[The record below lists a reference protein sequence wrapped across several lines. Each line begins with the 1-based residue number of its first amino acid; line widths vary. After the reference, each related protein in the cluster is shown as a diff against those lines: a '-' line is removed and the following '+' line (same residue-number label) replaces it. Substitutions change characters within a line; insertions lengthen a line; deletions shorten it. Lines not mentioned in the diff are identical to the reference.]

1 MKAIKISSF
10 GDASVLKLTDTE
22 PKPTP
27 GEGQVLVRI
36 RAAGVNFV
44 DIYHRRGTYPLK
56 LPFIP
61 GLEASGVIEAIGE
74 KVLDFRVGDRVAY
87 TGHLGSYSEY
97 AAIDAERLIKLPRAL
112 SFEQGAAFL
121 LQGMAAHFLI
131 HDFRKP
137 GPGDTVLV
145 HAAAGGS
152 GAPSGSVGQT
162 PRRHGNRDGIDGRKG
177 YRGRRACVT
186 LAHDLVNKC
195 LSLGLQQNTPR
206 SRLLTKPSP
215 PPPDYRMP

>member
-10 GDASVLKLTDTE
+10 GDASVLKLAATE

-27 GEGQVLVRI
+27 GEGQVLVGI
-36 RAAGVNFV
+36 RVAGVNFV

-145 HAAAGGS
+145 HAAAGGVGLLLVPRAQHLVATVIGT
-152 GAPSGSVGQT
+152 GATVEKGALAGGGGGGSREG
-162 PRRHGNRDGIDGRKG
+162 GESK
-177 YRGRRACVT
+177 
-186 LAHDLVNKC
+186 
-195 LSLGLQQNTPR
+195 LGWR
-206 SRLLTKPSP
+206 
-215 PPPDYRMP
+215 